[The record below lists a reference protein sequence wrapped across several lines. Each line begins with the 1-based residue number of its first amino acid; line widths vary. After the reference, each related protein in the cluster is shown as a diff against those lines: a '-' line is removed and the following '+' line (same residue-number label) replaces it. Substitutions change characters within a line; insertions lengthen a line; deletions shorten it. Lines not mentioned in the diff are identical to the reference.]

1 MLAIAKSRAKEGA
14 DVNMRIFPG
23 ILMLNLKQRAPAL
36 IINPPTPFSLGVAD
50 PLQNIHLRAQTH
62 IERLALGGFVIKA
75 QTP

>member
-1 MLAIAKSRAKEGA
+1 
-14 DVNMRIFPG
+14 
-23 ILMLNLKQRAPAL
+23 MLNLKQRAPAL